1 MLETFGSVQM
11 KFRNIFFGF
20 LKTWLLIAIF
30 YSGSLYAAG
39 YMFLTLYDYQPI
51 TNNFRPYFFEKDPYT
66 GKLTKVFDSENDF
79 QFETYTVGS
88 EADMALYKERV
99 LPVLND
105 WGSEVEDYKLGTDSR
120 TSAHLTEFMKLD
132 VTIDSGSEDATV
144 LTREV
149 HVATYK
155 GEIEAISYS
164 DSSEAGVPKITTL
177 IAKPK
182 GLVPGQ
188 TTTVKGGGSSLLE
201 RLVQRYKAKYVDKI
215 RLYSAQDDYYSKR
228 GWKNE
233 PESDSESESESEG
246 ACGNG

>member
-1 MLETFGSVQM
+1 M

-155 GEIEAISYS
+155 GEIEAMSYS

-182 GLVPGQ
+182 GLVPSQ

>member
-1 MLETFGSVQM
+1 MLEIFGGVQM

-39 YMFLTLYDYQPI
+39 YMFLTLDDYQPI
-51 TNNFRPYFFEKDPYT
+51 TNDFRPYFFERDPYT
-66 GKLTKVFDSENDF
+66 GKSIKIFDSENDF

-105 WGSEVEDYKLGTDSR
+105 WGSEVEDYGYGTDSR
-120 TSAHLTEFMKLD
+120 ASAHLTESMKID
-132 VTIDSGSEDATV
+132 VTLDSGSEDATV
-144 LTREV
+144 LTREI

-155 GEIEAISYS
+155 GEIEAMSYS
-164 DSSEAGVPKITTL
+164 DSSEAGVPEITTL

-201 RLVQRYKAKYVDKI
+201 RLVQRYKAKNVEKI

-228 GWKNE
+228 GWKDE
-233 PESDSESESESEG
+233 PESDSESESEG
-246 ACGNG
+246 ACGSE

>member
-155 GEIEAISYS
+155 GEIEAMSYS

-177 IAKPK
+177 IAKPE
-182 GLVPGQ
+182 GLVPSQ

-246 ACGNG
+246 ACGSG

>member
-1 MLETFGSVQM
+1 M

-66 GKLTKVFDSENDF
+66 GKLTKVFDAENDF

-155 GEIEAISYS
+155 GEIEAMSYS

-182 GLVPGQ
+182 GLVPSQ

>member
-1 MLETFGSVQM
+1 VLETFGSVQM

-155 GEIEAISYS
+155 GEIEAMSYS

-182 GLVPGQ
+182 GLVPSQ